1 MTATWDV
8 VHSGPLSVALTG
20 PGIDRENRHV
30 ADAIADFSD
39 PEDDRHGPWDA
50 YVTARRNLANAGDV
64 LTDGEPALEALRKD
78 VEIAW
83 DRLSPELPASVR
95 MAFKEARLVAGLLDD
110 RAGRIGVI
118 V

>member
-1 MTATWDV
+1 MTAAWDA
-8 VHSGPLSVALTG
+8 VHVGPLTVALTG

-30 ADAIADFSD
+30 VDAIADFSD
-39 PEDDRHGPWDA
+39 PNDDRHGLWDA

-64 LTDGEPALEALRKD
+64 LTDDDPALEALWEN

-95 MAFKEARLVAGLLDD
+95 MAFKEARRVAELLDD